1 MVRVTTV
8 VLIRHARSE
17 ANTQGV
23 LAGRTESPL
32 DDTGREQ
39 ATALGRRMADVPL
52 DRVISSP
59 QLRAQ
64 QTAQLVASD
73 RAAITTDDHF
83 AECDYGEWSGAALS
97 ELAAEPAWEIVQWLP
112 SAAEFP
118 AGETMAQ
125 MAHRATHGVRR
136 LVKQHPDDIVWI
148 VTHGDVIKAIVADA
162 LGVHLDHFQRI
173 VIDTAS
179 VSVVHYTPK
188 RPFVER
194 VNDTGEIRLA
204 RKPTETTSDAV
215 VGGRGSH

>member
-1 MVRVTTV
+1 MTTV

-23 LAGRTESPL
+23 LAGRSESPL
-32 DDTGREQ
+32 DPTGEKQ
-39 ATALGRRMADVPL
+39 AAALGDRLRDVPL

-59 QLRAQ
+59 QLRAR
-64 QTAQLVASD
+64 QTAEMAVGG
-73 RAAITTDDHF
+73 RAEITVDEHF
-83 AECDYGEWSGAALS
+83 AECDYGDWSGAALS
-97 ELAAEPAWEIVQWLP
+97 ELATEPSWEIVQWLP

-136 LVKQHPDDIVWI
+136 LVKHHPDDIVWI
-148 VTHGDVIKAIVADA
+148 VTHADVIKAVIADA

-179 VSVVHYTPK
+179 VSVIHYTPR

-204 RKPTETTSDAV
+204 RKPSETSSDAV
-215 VGGRGSH
+215 VGGRGSQ